1 MKGYNVNNSTMKR
14 IYLFAL
20 VVMMMTAPM
29 SACSSNDD
37 APDTSQPTSSEIQ
50 TRGSKTLVAFFSA
63 TNNTKA
69 VADEIVRI
77 LGADQLR
84 IQAANPYAAN
94 PYDDQAKIQQE
105 AYNDLRPSV
114 ANLPS
119 KEDIARYDTIFIGS
133 PTWWHQPAMV
143 ICTFLESYDLTGK
156 VVIPFFTY
164 SATTYLNESMQKIYK
179 VTPNSTHIP
188 ATLPEDI
195 DPDDIQHPQNDDAGI
210 PTAARAS
217 NVESWLREIGV
228 LGNGQTAI
236 GNVSASR
243 EPLYAALFTPCGHR
257 VASGRDITAKV
268 PGLYILQQQYADG
281 SIDSRKIVIR

>member
-1 MKGYNVNNSTMKR
+1 MKR
-14 IYLFAL
+14 FYLFAL
-20 VVMMMTAPM
+20 AAMLMTAPM

-37 APDTSQPTSSEIQ
+37 EPENSQPTSSEIQ
-50 TRGSKTLVAFFSA
+50 TRGSKTLVAYFSA

-84 IQAANPYAAN
+84 IQAANTYAAN

-105 AYNDLRPSV
+105 AYNDQRPAV

-119 KEDIARYDTIFIGS
+119 KKDIARYDTIFIGS

-143 ICTFLESYDLTGK
+143 VCTFLESYDLTGK
-156 VVIPFFTY
+156 VVVPFFTY

-210 PTAARAS
+210 PTAGRAS
-217 NVESWLREIGV
+217 NVESWLREIGI
-228 LGNGQTAI
+228 LGNSQTAI
-236 GNVSASR
+236 ANMPSDGQ
-243 EPLYAALFTPCGHR
+243 PLYAALYTTNGR
-257 VASGRDITAKV
+257 QVATGSDLSAV
-268 PGLYILQQQYADG
+268 PPGLYILQQRYANG
-281 SIDSRKIVIR
+281 HIDSRKILVR

>member
-1 MKGYNVNNSTMKR
+1 MKR

-20 VVMMMTAPM
+20 AAMLMTAPM

-37 APDTSQPTSSEIQ
+37 EPETNQPTSSEIQ
-50 TRGSKTLVAFFSA
+50 TRGSKTLVAYFSA

-84 IQAANPYAAN
+84 ILAANPYAAN

-105 AYNDLRPSV
+105 AYNDQRPAV

-143 ICTFLESYDLTGK
+143 VCTFLESYDLTGK

-210 PTAARAS
+210 PTAGRAS

-228 LGNGQTAI
+228 LGNNQTAI
-236 GNVSASR
+236 ANISSNGQ
-243 EPLYAALFTPCGHR
+243 PLYAALYTTNGR
-257 VASGRDITAKV
+257 QVATGSDLSTV
-268 PGLYILQQQYADG
+268 SPGIYVLQQRYADG
-281 SIDSRKIVIR
+281 HSDSRKIIIR

>member
-1 MKGYNVNNSTMKR
+1 MKR

-20 VVMMMTAPM
+20 AAMLMTAPM

-37 APDTSQPTSSEIQ
+37 EPETNQPTSSEIQ
-50 TRGSKTLVAFFSA
+50 TRGSKTLVAYFSA

-84 IQAANPYAAN
+84 ILAANPYAAN

-105 AYNDLRPSV
+105 AYNDQRPAV

-119 KEDIARYDTIFIGS
+119 KEDIAKYDTIFIGS

-143 ICTFLESYDLTGK
+143 VCTFLESYDLTGK

-210 PTAARAS
+210 PTAGRAS
-217 NVESWLREIGV
+217 NVESWLREIGI
-228 LGNGQTAI
+228 LGNNQTAI
-236 GNVSASR
+236 ANISSNG
-243 EPLYAALFTPCGHR
+243 
-257 VASGRDITAKV
+257 
-268 PGLYILQQQYADG
+268 
-281 SIDSRKIVIR
+281 

>member
-1 MKGYNVNNSTMKR
+1 MMKR
-14 IYLFAL
+14 TYLFAL
-20 VVMMMTAPM
+20 VAMMMTAPM

-37 APDTSQPTSSEIQ
+37 EPENSQPTSPEIQ
-50 TRGSKTLVAFFSA
+50 RQGSKTLVAYFSA
-63 TNNTKA
+63 TNNTKR
-69 VADEIVRI
+69 VADEITRI

-84 IQAANPYAAN
+84 IEAANPYAAN

-105 AYNDLRPSV
+105 AYNDLRPAV

-143 ICTFLESYDLTGK
+143 VCTFLENYNLTGK

-210 PTAARAS
+210 PTAGRAS
-217 NVESWLREIGV
+217 NVESWLREIGI
-228 LGNGQTAI
+228 LGNSQTAI
-236 GNVSASR
+236 ANIPSDGQ
-243 EPLYAALFTPCGHR
+243 PLYAALYTTNGHQ
-257 VASGRDITAKV
+257 VATGSDLSTV
-268 PGLYILQQQYADG
+268 SPGLYILHQRYANG
-281 SIDSRKIVIR
+281 HIDSRKILVR

>member
-1 MKGYNVNNSTMKR
+1 MKR
-14 IYLFAL
+14 IYLIAFA
-20 VVMMMTAPM
+20 VMTMTQVM
-29 SACSSNDD
+29 SACSASDEE
-37 APDTSQPTSSEIQ
+37 PTVNNEPASSEIQ
-50 TRGSKTLVAFFSA
+50 TRGSKTLVAYFSA

-94 PYDDQAKIQQE
+94 PYDDQAMIQQE
-105 AYNDLRPSV
+105 AYNDQRPAV

-119 KEDIARYDTIFIGS
+119 KEDIAKYDTIFIGS

-143 ICTFLESYDLTGK
+143 VCTFLESYDLTGK
-156 VVIPFFTY
+156 VVVPFFTY

-210 PTAARAS
+210 PTAGRAS

-228 LGNGQTAI
+228 LGSNQTAI
-236 GNVSASR
+236 ANIPSDGQ
-243 EPLYAALFTPCGHR
+243 PLYAALYTTN
-257 VASGRDITAKV
+257 GRQVVNRSDFSSV
-268 PGLYILQQQYADG
+268 PSGLYILQQRYADG
-281 SIDSRKIVIR
+281 HSDSRKIIIR

>member
-1 MKGYNVNNSTMKR
+1 MKR
-14 IYLFAL
+14 FYLFAL
-20 VVMMMTAPM
+20 AAMLMTAPM

-37 APDTSQPTSSEIQ
+37 EPENSQPTSSEIQ
-50 TRGSKTLVAFFSA
+50 TRGSKTLVAYFSA

-84 IQAANPYAAN
+84 IQAANTYAAN

-105 AYNDLRPSV
+105 AYNDQRPAV

-119 KEDIARYDTIFIGS
+119 KKDIARYDTIFIGS

-143 ICTFLESYDLTGK
+143 VCTFLENYDLTGK
-156 VVIPFFTY
+156 VVVPFFTY

-210 PTAARAS
+210 PTAGRAS
-217 NVESWLREIGV
+217 NVESWLREIGI
-228 LGNGQTAI
+228 LGNSQTAI
-236 GNVSASR
+236 ANIPSDGQ
-243 EPLYAALFTPCGHR
+243 PLYAALYTTNGR
-257 VASGRDITAKV
+257 QVATGSDLSAV
-268 PGLYILQQQYADG
+268 SPGLYILQQRYANG
-281 SIDSRKIVIR
+281 HIDSRKILVR

>member
-1 MKGYNVNNSTMKR
+1 MKR
-14 IYLFAL
+14 IYLIAFA
-20 VVMMMTAPM
+20 VMTMTQVM
-29 SACSSNDD
+29 SACSAGDEE
-37 APDTSQPTSSEIQ
+37 PTVNNEPASSEIQ
-50 TRGSKTLVAFFSA
+50 TRGSKTLVAYFSA

-94 PYDDQAKIQQE
+94 PYDDQAMIQQE
-105 AYNDLRPSV
+105 AYNDQRPAV

-119 KEDIARYDTIFIGS
+119 KEDIAKYDTIFIGS

-143 ICTFLESYDLTGK
+143 VCTFLESYDLTGK
-156 VVIPFFTY
+156 VVVPFFTY

-210 PTAARAS
+210 PTAGRAS

-228 LGNGQTAI
+228 LGSNQTAI
-236 GNVSASR
+236 ANIPSDGQ
-243 EPLYAALFTPCGHR
+243 PLYAALYTTN
-257 VASGRDITAKV
+257 GRQVVNRSDFSSV
-268 PGLYILQQQYADG
+268 PSGLYILQQRYADG
-281 SIDSRKIVIR
+281 HSDSRKIIIR